1 MNIGGQRE
9 TRTLTVLLLLDFESN
24 ASTSSAI
31 RPVLF
36 IIILFINNSIRRII
50 VIKENMFKD
59 LYLKTIKLAGHRNS
73 KFFLG
78 FFSFIESFIFPIPP
92 DVLII
97 PMTIARRQEWLKIAI
112 IATIGSVLGA
122 CLGYFI
128 GYVFFNEIGLKIFE
142 LYGVDNTSFLK
153 DKVSSEGGV
162 IAWITLLAIAGFTP
176 LPFKLL
182 TITSGFVHFHIVYFI
197 LISLLTRGSRFFIIA
212 FLIGNF
218 GPTMKKIVEKR
229 ILTLSIVISLAII
242 IIAYFIYKF
251 LINFSN

>member
-1 MNIGGQRE
+1 
-9 TRTLTVLLLLDFESN
+9 
-24 ASTSSAI
+24 
-31 RPVLF
+31 
-36 IIILFINNSIRRII
+36 
-50 VIKENMFKD
+50 MFKE
-59 LYLKTIKLAGHRNS
+59 LYLKSIKLAGHKNS
-73 KFFLG
+73 KSFLG

-97 PMTIARRQEWLKIAI
+97 PMTIAKKQEWFKIAL

-128 GYVFFNEIGLKIFE
+128 GYVFFNEIGIKIFE

-176 LPFKLL
+176 VPFKLL
-182 TITSGFVHFHIVYFI
+182 PITSGFVNFNIIYFI
-197 LISLLTRGSRFFIIA
+197 LISIITRGSRFFIIA

-218 GPTMKKIVEKR
+218 GPTMKKIIEKR
-229 ILTLSIVISLAII
+229 LLSVSILISLIVI
-242 IIAYFIYKF
+242 IIAYLVYKF
-251 LINFSN
+251 LLNFSN